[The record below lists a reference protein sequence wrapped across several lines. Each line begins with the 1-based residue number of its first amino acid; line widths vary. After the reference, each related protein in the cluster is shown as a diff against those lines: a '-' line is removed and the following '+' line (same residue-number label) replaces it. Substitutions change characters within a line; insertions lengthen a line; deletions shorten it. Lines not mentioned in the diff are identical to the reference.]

1 VRLRPLY
8 RDIPVS
14 CATYANP
21 NSGSSFIIGSTRGL
35 LLIDKEDSRISELF
49 VRNSDPSGITKK
61 DILAVEC
68 SKDSPFVI
76 LSGDRKGVL
85 QFLDVR
91 CITKA
96 ASIIQHASSVC
107 HIKHVRDGIIAV
119 SGLKSTLCNYDQRF
133 LKNRPLAESWP
144 EIYHSYSSQQT
155 LNVTVPAFT
164 YTGHENDAWIEAG
177 FDIDVDAGIAAAAQ
191 TGTSTAVKIFS
202 LKTGRLLRS
211 MDSTGVGRTVDLDLA
226 RVVKFVPDP
235 LGGVGRDLWVTKG
248 SRIVSYAW

>member
-8 RDIPVS
+8 GDIPVS

-35 LLIDKEDSRISELF
+35 FLIDKEGSGISELL
-49 VRNSDPSGITKK
+49 VRNSGMGQK
-61 DILAVEC
+61 DILAVEY
-68 SKDSPFVI
+68 SKDGPFVV

-91 CITKA
+91 CPTKA

-133 LKNRPLAESWP
+133 LKNRPLSESWP
-144 EIYHSYSSQQT
+144 EIRYGNSQQT
-155 LNVTVPAFT
+155 LNATAPAFT
-164 YTGHENDAWIEAG
+164 YTEHENDAWTEAG
-177 FDIDVDAGIAAAAQ
+177 FDIDADAGIAAAAQ
-191 TGTSTAVKIFS
+191 TGTSTAIKIFS
-202 LKTGRLLRS
+202 LKTGKLLRS
-211 MDSTGVGRTVDLDLA
+211 VDPTGVGHTAEPDLA
-226 RVVKFVPDP
+226 RVVKFVPNP
-235 LGGVGRDLWVTKG
+235 FGSVGRDLWVAKG
-248 SRIVSYAW
+248 SRIVSYVW